1 MDSTN
6 TEVTKATHKRNRQSD
21 CFQED
26 ACSEFATSKDEI
38 IISAKKPR
46 DDISSV
52 EEQAVIA
59 VAIED
64 SMQST
69 RSNDDDYDDDDYDDI
84 DEVDDNGNLSDND
97 DFLEDFED
105 DQSVASSAS
114 TTVSTGSSVCS
125 NTPSLVGENLES
137 FSLGEQ
143 SEGNAA
149 ANSGKKNPWALNT
162 PMVKTSAPPLR
173 RSLFSNV
180 PPTIN
185 FVHHN
190 EVTEVSLPAEL
201 RKLLRYTYLDNR
213 YV

>member
-1 MDSTN
+1 MA
-6 TEVTKATHKRNRQSD
+6 EVKGSHKRNRQSD
-21 CFQED
+21 CFFQED
-26 ACSEFATSKDEI
+26 NANCEPAMAGDDGTKDEF
-38 IISAKKPR
+38 SAKKPR
-46 DDISSV
+46 DEIQSSSNSSDLN
-52 EEQAVIA
+52 
-59 VAIED
+59 VAIVED
-64 SMQST
+64 SMQSGK
-69 RSNDDDYDDDDYDDI
+69 SNEDDYDDDDYDDI
-84 DEVDDNGNLSDND
+84 DDVGDDHGNMSDND

-114 TTVSTGSSVCS
+114 SNVSKGSSVCS

-137 FSLGEQ
+137 FSLGE
-143 SEGNAA
+143 SEKTGGN
-149 ANSGKKNPWALNT
+149 NSSNQKSNPMVNT

-201 RKLLRYTYLDNR
+201 RKLLRYVVL
-213 YV
+213 

>member
-1 MDSTN
+1 MA
-6 TEVTKATHKRNRQSD
+6 EVKGSHKRNRQSD
-21 CFQED
+21 CFFQED
-26 ACSEFATSKDEI
+26 NANCEPAMAGDDGTKDEF
-38 IISAKKPR
+38 SAKKPR
-46 DDISSV
+46 DEIQSSTSNSSDLN
-52 EEQAVIA
+52 
-59 VAIED
+59 VAIVED
-64 SMQST
+64 SMQSGK
-69 RSNDDDYDDDDYDDI
+69 SNEDDYDDDDYDDI
-84 DEVDDNGNLSDND
+84 DDVADDHGNMSDND

-114 TTVSTGSSVCS
+114 SNVSKGSSVCS

-137 FSLGEQ
+137 FSLGE
-143 SEGNAA
+143 SEKTGGN
-149 ANSGKKNPWALNT
+149 NSSNQKSNPGAINT

-201 RKLLRYTYLDNR
+201 RKLLRYVVL
-213 YV
+213 

>member
-1 MDSTN
+1 MA
-6 TEVTKATHKRNRQSD
+6 EVKGSQKRIRQSD
-21 CFQED
+21 CFQQED
-26 ACSEFATSKDEI
+26 ANSEPAMPDGAKDEF
-38 IISAKKPR
+38 SAKKPR
-46 DDISSV
+46 DEIQSSTSNSSDLNV
-52 EEQAVIA
+52 T
-59 VAIED
+59 AIVED
-64 SMQST
+64 SMQSGK
-69 RSNDDDYDDDDYDDI
+69 SNEDDYDDDDYDDI
-84 DEVDDNGNLSDND
+84 DDVADDHGNMSEND

-114 TTVSTGSSVCS
+114 SNVSKGSSVCS

-137 FSLGEQ
+137 FSLGE
-143 SEGNAA
+143 SEKTGGN
-149 ANSGKKNPWALNT
+149 NSSNQKSNQGIPNT

-201 RKLLRYTYLDNR
+201 RKLLRYFNS
-213 YV
+213 

>member
-1 MDSTN
+1 MA
-6 TEVTKATHKRNRQSD
+6 EVKGSQKRIRQSD
-21 CFQED
+21 CFQQED
-26 ACSEFATSKDEI
+26 ANSEPAMPDGAKDEF
-38 IISAKKPR
+38 SAKKPR
-46 DDISSV
+46 DEIQSSTSNSSDLN
-52 EEQAVIA
+52 
-59 VAIED
+59 VAIVED
-64 SMQST
+64 SMQSGK
-69 RSNDDDYDDDDYDDI
+69 SNEDDYDDDDYDDI
-84 DEVDDNGNLSDND
+84 DDVADDHGNMSDND

-114 TTVSTGSSVCS
+114 SNVSKGSSVCS

-137 FSLGEQ
+137 FSLGE
-143 SEGNAA
+143 SEKTGGN
-149 ANSGKKNPWALNT
+149 NSSNQKSNPGAINT

-201 RKLLRYTYLDNR
+201 RKLLRYVVL
-213 YV
+213 